1 MPLMKRAAAELVGT
15 FWLVLGGCG
24 SAVLAAAFPHLGI
37 GFLGVALAFGLTV
50 VTMAYAVGHISG
62 GHFNPAVTLGLV
74 AGGRFDADK
83 SVGYIIAQ
91 CLGAVAAAGLVYV
104 IAQGAPKPLDLGN
117 FASNAYGTAATYS
130 IQSVFLIEAA
140 LTAFFLLVIM
150 GVTSKGA
157 APGFAPIAIGLTLG
171 AIHMMAIPV
180 SNCSVNPARSLATSL
195 FGGQLAIQ
203 QVWMFW
209 VAPIAGAV
217 LGGTI
222 GRWLYAD

>member
-1 MPLMKRAAAELVGT
+1 MNIKALTAEFIGTLMLVA
-15 FWLVLGGCG
+15 
-24 SAVLAAAFPHLGI
+24 SI
-37 GFLGVALAFGLTV
+37 IMVALFGYANEGSVGVGLSVGITV
-50 VTMAYAVGHISG
+50 MALAYALGPISG